1 MIEIH
6 VKKRNKFYTS
16 KQLLSATEGNSQF
29 SFTLFIKQASSVFSK
44 DTIRA
49 NQSTPKKSGYNK
61 CNSYQEADFIVNLK
75 HFNLAEISSAQLHDV
90 VYLLNDEIIY
100 CTVHVYL
107 S

>member
-1 MIEIH
+1 METVSSLSH
-6 VKKRNKFYTS
+6 FSSNKPRP
-16 KQLLSATEGNSQF
+16 
-29 SFTLFIKQASSVFSK
+29 SSVKILSEP
-44 DTIRA
+44 IGA
-49 NQSTPKKSGYNK
+49 LLKKYGYDK
-61 CNSYQEADFIVNLK
+61 YNSHQEVDFIVNLK

>member
-6 VKKRNKFYTS
+6 VKKRNKFHTS
-16 KQLLSATEGNSQF
+16 KQLLSATEG
-29 SFTLFIKQASSVFSK
+29 FTRFIKQASSVFSK

-61 CNSYQEADFIVNLK
+61 YNSYQEVDFIVNLK